1 MGRAVAP
8 VAGRGCIRRES
19 AWFRGPVVGGHCA
32 APWGWGCVVSGSPLA
47 GRGCGDKNMRRGA
60 SRCRGTARQSLVLT
74 RSQRHIRRFMS
85 PFFVMDEAGARW
97 SRMVDLC
104 NSRGEEPACVSRLI
118 VMVESGVVRPVIA
131 Q

>member
-1 MGRAVAP
+1 
-8 VAGRGCIRRES
+8 
-19 AWFRGPVVGGHCA
+19 
-32 APWGWGCVVSGSPLA
+32 
-47 GRGCGDKNMRRGA
+47 
-60 SRCRGTARQSLVLT
+60 
-74 RSQRHIRRFMS
+74 MS

-118 VMVESGVVRPVIA
+118 VMVESGVVRPIIA